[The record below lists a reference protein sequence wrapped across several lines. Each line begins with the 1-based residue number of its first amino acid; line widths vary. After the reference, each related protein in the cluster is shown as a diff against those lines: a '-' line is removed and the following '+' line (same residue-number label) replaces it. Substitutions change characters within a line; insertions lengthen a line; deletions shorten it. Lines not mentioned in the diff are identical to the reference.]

1 MESVSAFCA
10 QQNGFLEFEI
20 CERTAHGEDS
30 LEARRLVSYKKNK
43 QLPWGVERR
52 YEFIEFRLYWQGRI
66 NRGDLIDTFGVSTQ
80 QASLD
85 LNTYLQQAKR
95 AFSYDTRKRTYI
107 RGKHFKPRYWTPDA
121 QEYFAQLRAVDQG
134 LVSEHQSWISVFPG
148 FGATP
153 TPARGVAPET
163 LRDVLAVI
171 REPAALQVT
180 YQSMSRPE
188 PTARWIE
195 PHALAFDGF
204 RWHARAFCQNDKV
217 FKDFLLSRIVEVGEQ
232 GPATAKPS
240 ADEAWQTEVV
250 LEIGP
255 HPELSDTQRRAIE
268 MDYGMEEG
276 RAQIPVRRALLF
288 YALKRLG
295 LDTGPT
301 VRPPNEQQ
309 IVLTNAD
316 DVFGALGRPVP
327 W

>member
-1 MESVSAFCA
+1 M
-10 QQNGFLEFEI
+10 
-20 CERTAHGEDS
+20 
-30 LEARRLVSYKKNK
+30 SYKKNK

-85 LNTYLQQAKR
+85 INTYLQQAKR

-107 RGKHFKPRYWTPDA
+107 RGKHFKPRYWTPDV

-134 LVSEHQSWISVFPG
+134 LVSEDQSWISVFPG

-163 LRDVLAVI
+163 LRDVLAAI
-171 REPAALQVT
+171 HARSALEIT

-188 PTARWIE
+188 PSGRWIE
-195 PHALAFDGF
+195 PHAIAFDGF
-204 RWHARAFCQNDKV
+204 RWHARAFCQNDAV
-217 FKDFLLSRIVEVGEQ
+217 FKDFLLSRIVAVGEAR
-232 GPATAKPS
+232 PATADS
-240 ADEAWQTEVV
+240 SSDVSWHTEVV

-255 HPELSDTQRRAIE
+255 HPELSKTQQRAIE

-276 RAQIPVRRALLF
+276 RVRIPVRHALLF

-295 LDTGPT
+295 LDTKPT